1 MPPLVRNAAR
11 PQWHTCLPRF
21 EVARPDHVRVESSS
35 CCLPKELSSFVRPR
49 ELLSFDL
56 TRDPFSS
63 NRKTSLSWEV

>member
-21 EVARPDHVRVESSS
+21 QVARPDHVRVESSS

-49 ELLSFDL
+49 ELLSFD
-56 TRDPFSS
+56 S
-63 NRKTSLSWEV
+63 